1 MNVLLSHINE
11 ETQVASILKQW
22 IESSLDRDVH
32 LSGEA
37 ASVQLD
43 EQRLAEVNQSL
54 GEARV
59 VLLLCSA
66 RSIGRPWINFE
77 SACAWFKRVPVIAV
91 CHAGCSP
98 ADLPP
103 PLGSFPACDLT
114 DAVSCQSLL
123 ETLAEQLQKK
133 RVPRIDY
140 GLMVDE
146 LSGAVQPGG
155 AAEPITTPEPV
166 ARPTNGASGPVAEPP
181 RRVRKSA
188 KRASRAKTQR
198 IEVRLLA
205 TMNGAPEFSCT
216 AAGLAAG
223 LGEQEQTV
231 RECLRKLVNN
241 QLLVQ
246 KISTHPSDPET
257 RYAFT
262 DAGQSYLAKYHG

>member
-37 ASVQLD
+37 ARVQLD
-43 EQRLAEVNQSL
+43 EQRLAAVNQTL
-54 GEARV
+54 GEARI
-59 VLLLCSA
+59 VLLLCSE

-91 CHAGCSP
+91 CHDGCTQ

-114 DAVSCQSLL
+114 DAASCQALL

-140 GLMVDE
+140 GLMVAE
-146 LSGAVQPGG
+146 LGGDVDAGVPEPPATPSNGA
-155 AAEPITTPEPV
+155 PEPV
-166 ARPTNGASGPVAEPP
+166 ADRP
-181 RRVRKSA
+181 RRVPKSA
-188 KRASRAKTQR
+188 AARRASRAKPKP

-205 TMNGAPEFSCT
+205 TMKGLPDFSCT
-216 AAGLAAG
+216 STGLAAG
-223 LGEQEQTV
+223 LGEQESTV
-231 RECLRKLVNN
+231 RRTLTKLVNN
-241 QLLVQ
+241 QLLIH
-246 KISTHPSDPET
+246 KASTHPSDPDT

-262 DAGQSYLAKYHG
+262 DEGRRYLAVHDG